1 VGASKT
7 WESLGLG
14 IRGLPKRQRIRHL
27 LEKLIHEHDSPR
39 RLSLAIATGVF
50 IGTLP
55 LWGLHMWIGLLV
67 AFLARLNK
75 LAVFLGTQI
84 SLPWM
89 IPILIMGS
97 LQIGELIVHQRLL
110 AVDASFLD
118 LGRLPSLC
126 IPWVVGSVVLGILLG
141 GLSFGLSMYVLMRR
155 RRSRE
160 QHGFPAQGPGG
171 PVTQ

>member
-1 VGASKT
+1 MEASKT
-7 WESLGLG
+7 GESLGLG
-14 IRGLPKRQRIRHL
+14 IRGLPRRQRIRYL
-27 LEKLIHEHDSPR
+27 LDKLIHEHDSPR

-89 IPILIMGS
+89 VPLLIMGS

-110 AVDASFLD
+110 EVDRSFLD
-118 LGRLPSLC
+118 LGRFPSLC
-126 IPWVVGSVVLGILLG
+126 VPWLVGSAVLGILLG
-141 GLSFGLSMYVLMRR
+141 GLSFGISLYVLMRR
-155 RRSRE
+155 RKLRE
-160 QHGFPAQGPGG
+160 EHGLPAQGSGG
-171 PVTQ
+171 PVTP